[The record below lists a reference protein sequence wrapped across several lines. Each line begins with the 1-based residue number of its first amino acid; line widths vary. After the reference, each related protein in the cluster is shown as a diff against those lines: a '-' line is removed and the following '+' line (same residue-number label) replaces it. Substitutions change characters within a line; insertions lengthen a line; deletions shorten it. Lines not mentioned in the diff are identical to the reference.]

1 MSGAL
6 KRAIATS
13 AAPQAI
19 GPYAQAVA
27 AGGLVF
33 LSGQIA
39 LDPERGRLV
48 DGSIEDETR
57 QVLTNLRSVLAAD
70 GLTLDAIVR
79 TTVYLTDLADFPRV
93 NQVYAEFFTE
103 PFPARATV
111 QVSGLPRGARVEI
124 DAIALANEAIASVTE
139 EQAVEKG

>member
-1 MSGAL
+1 MSADE
-6 KRAIATS
+6 KRAVATT

-19 GPYAQAVA
+19 GPYSQAVV
-27 AGGLVF
+27 AGDLVF

-57 QVLTNLRSVLAAD
+57 QVLKNLAAVLTTE
-70 GLTLDAIVR
+70 GLTLDGVVR

-93 NQVYAEFFTE
+93 NQTYAEFFQE

-111 QVSGLPRGARVEI
+111 QVAALPRGAKVEI
-124 DAIALANEAIASVTE
+124 DAIALA
-139 EQAVEKG
+139 KR